1 MGCGGDLAHF
11 ELLLPPYGLLAD
23 ELRAICGVAVSR
35 FQAGVMQFRGRE
47 KMAVDAKGRTS
58 VPARFRDLLD
68 AHYPVAQARHLIVVP
83 WFDGN
88 LRVFPLPVWEAK
100 QDAFDGMFQEKDVF
114 ALDELDS
121 DLRRFLYG
129 MAQDL
134 MIDGQ
139 GRVLL
144 SQDLREHAGL
154 GKEVYW
160 VSVGSMLE
168 IWDPSRL
175 SGRFETDRARQLR
188 EALQERL
195 RSTPEEA

>member
-1 MGCGGDLAHF
+1 
-11 ELLLPPYGLLAD
+11 
-23 ELRAICGVAVSR
+23 
-35 FQAGVMQFRGRE
+35 
-47 KMAVDAKGRTS
+47 MAVDAKGRCS

-68 AHYPVAQARHLIVVP
+68 ETYPVKQARHLIVVP

-100 QDAFDGMFQEKDVF
+100 QTAFDGLFQERDIF
-114 ALDELDS
+114 ALDALDS

-134 MIDGQ
+134 LIDAQ

-154 GKEVYW
+154 EKDIYW
-160 VSVGSMLE
+160 VSVGNMLE
-168 IWDPSRL
+168 IWDPRRL
-175 SGRFETDRARQLR
+175 SERFEAERARQLR
-188 EALQERL
+188 SALQERL
-195 RSTPEEA
+195 RSSSEVS

>member
-1 MGCGGDLAHF
+1 MLLVHGGSPS
-11 ELLLPPYGLLAD
+11 EAD
-23 ELRAICGVAVSR
+23 DRSAL
-35 FQAGVMQFRGRE
+35 QASVMQFRGRE

-58 VPARFRDLLD
+58 VPARFRELLD
-68 AHYPVAQARHLIVVP
+68 ANYPVRQARHLIIVP

-88 LRVFPLPVWEAK
+88 LRVFPLPIWEEK
-100 QDAFDGMFQEKDVF
+100 QDAFDGLFQERDIF

-134 MIDGQ
+134 LIDAQ

-144 SQDLREHAGL
+144 SQDLRDHAGL

-175 SGRFETDRARQLR
+175 SGRFASERARQLR
-188 EALQERL
+188 EALQDRL
-195 RSTPEEA
+195 RSTPEES